1 MRCCCTT
8 PRRRIGWRSR
18 QHSSILDDDRLPQ
31 GTDMRMTRRAALAAA
46 LATPALA
53 GTATAQAPAAAPAPA
68 VAQAPGYYRFKV
80 GGFTVTTVYDGY
92 NRRQVQGLVSNA
104 PVEQVQQVLA
114 ESFLPTATYD
124 GPYTVTFIDT
134 GRQLIAFDTGT
145 GGEMAATTGLL
156 PANMAAAGLDPARVG
171 LVVITH
177 CHRDHIHG
185 LTRRDGTAVFA
196 NAEVAVP
203 EAEWAWWSDP
213 TNETRSPEGQRVNF
227 ANVARRFAP
236 YRDRLRR
243 YAPAAELAPGLRAVA
258 AHGHTPGHSM
268 VHVGD
273 GGEQLMLLADTTHR
287 PELFVRRPGLHSIFE
302 FDANQAEQ
310 TRRRVLDQ
318 VATDRMRV
326 IGYHFPFPAVGH
338 IARETGGYRYIA
350 QGWS

>member
-1 MRCCCTT
+1 MTMR
-8 PRRRIGWRSR
+8 I
-18 QHSSILDDDRLPQ
+18 
-31 GTDMRMTRRAALAAA
+31 TRRAALAAA

-53 GTATAQAPAAAPAPA
+53 GAATAQAPNATPAPTPA
-68 VAQAPGYYRFKV
+68 LAQAPGYYRFKL

-92 NRRQVQGLVSNA
+92 NRRPVEGLVRNA
-104 PVEQVQQVLA
+104 PIEQVQQVLA
-114 ESFLPTATYD
+114 ESFLPTTTYD
-124 GPYTVTFIDT
+124 GPYTVTLIDT

-145 GGEMAATTGLL
+145 GGQMATTAGLL
-156 PANMAAAGLDPARVG
+156 PAHMAAAGLDPAKVG

-177 CHRDHIHG
+177 CHQDHIHG
-185 LTRRDGTAVFA
+185 LTTRDGTAVFA

-213 TNETRSPEGQRVNF
+213 TNESRSPQGQRVNF

-243 YAPAAELAPGLRAVA
+243 YAPGAELAPGLRAVA
-258 AHGHTPGHSM
+258 APGHTPGHSV
-268 VHVGD
+268 VHVAD

-287 PELFVRRPGLHSIFE
+287 PELFARRPGLHSLFE
-302 FDANQAEQ
+302 FDAEMAER

-318 VATDRMRV
+318 VATDRVQV

-338 IARETGGYRYIA
+338 IAREAEGYRYIA
-350 QGWS
+350 QAWS